1 VLAIALAP
9 FYPWIVNIWCESRL
23 ERTRFCIGKAF
34 DKFCQEKFSF
44 PAFIFNIDRVST
56 KAIGQIIFC
65 RVSTWHLLHSLLV
78 EKMARHDPQIE
89 RLGQVLDKSLKRMEI
104 STRLDE
110 YGVWPIW
117 NDIVGTTIARNA
129 QPEKIRNGTLF
140 VKVTS
145 PVWMQQ
151 LQYMKEMIAE
161 KLNQRLKTDIVKN
174 IFFVVGRVHA
184 ETAEVES
191 KPTAPSSAA
200 GQDSRPDEDF
210 LESIRDPEIRQAFKR
225 LLKGYSRRHRKN

>member
-1 VLAIALAP
+1 MASAT
-9 FYPWIVNIWCESRL
+9 F
-23 ERTRFCIGKAF
+23 
-34 DKFCQEKFSF
+34 FSG
-44 PAFIFNIDRVST
+44 S
-56 KAIGQIIFC
+56 
-65 RVSTWHLLHSLLV
+65 
-78 EKMARHDPQIE
+78 EMARHDPQIE

-184 ETAEVES
+184 ETVEVES
-191 KPTAPSSAA
+191 KPTASAA

>member
-1 VLAIALAP
+1 MV
-9 FYPWIVNIWCESRL
+9 
-23 ERTRFCIGKAF
+23 K
-34 DKFCQEKFSF
+34 
-44 PAFIFNIDRVST
+44 
-56 KAIGQIIFC
+56 
-65 RVSTWHLLHSLLV
+65 
-78 EKMARHDPQIE
+78 HDLKIE
-89 RLGQVLDKSLKRMEI
+89 RAGEVLDKSLKRMEI

-161 KLNQRLKTDIVKN
+161 KLNQRLKTDIVRN
-174 IFFVVGRVHA
+174 IFFVVGRVNS
-184 ETAEVES
+184 ETVEIES
-191 KPTAPSSAA
+191 KSPATISAA
-200 GQDSRPDEDF
+200 GPDPRPSEEF
-210 LESIRDPEIRQAFKR
+210 LESVRDPEIRQAFKR

>member
-1 VLAIALAP
+1 
-9 FYPWIVNIWCESRL
+9 
-23 ERTRFCIGKAF
+23 
-34 DKFCQEKFSF
+34 
-44 PAFIFNIDRVST
+44 
-56 KAIGQIIFC
+56 
-65 RVSTWHLLHSLLV
+65 
-78 EKMARHDPQIE
+78 MARHDPEIE

-161 KLNQRLKTDIVKN
+161 KLNQRLKTDVVKN
-174 IFFVVGRVHA
+174 IFFVVGRIHI
-184 ETAEVES
+184 ETVGRIHIETPDVDS
-191 KPTAPSSAA
+191 MPTATSSVA

-225 LLKGYSRRHRKN
+225 LLKGYSRRHRKS